1 MQAMPICLRL
11 LRHFVWR
18 AFPLA
23 RARAG
28 RSSEAR
34 MAIMAM
40 TTNSSISVKARR
52 SAHGGGWSCIAAQS
66 PPKPLYF
73 VKYNEPASS
82 GLKQR
87 AKLAPRGFDSGT
99 TLLLHTSLKLQRFAA
114 ARRHSGAAALFG
126 AASGHYQRLAQAG
139 IRGSSTRV

>member
-66 PPKPLYF
+66 PPKRLYF

-87 AKLAPRGFDSGT
+87 SKLGPRDFDSGT
-99 TLLLHTSLKLQRFAA
+99 IWAVPYRPS
-114 ARRHSGAAALFG
+114 ARRAAESVSADFDESITFPQ
-126 AASGHYQRLAQAG
+126 ASAEETNQR
-139 IRGSSTRV
+139 V

>member
-52 SAHGGGWSCIAAQS
+52 SAYGRALSCIAARS

-82 GLKQR
+82 GLEQR
-87 AKLAPRGFDSGT
+87 SKLGPRAFQAFWVVPDDSTLSPPNLSVRDGFYQLILT
-99 TLLLHTSLKLQRFAA
+99 EARKLTCLLQSHI
-114 ARRHSGAAALFG
+114 GPM
-126 AASGHYQRLAQAG
+126 AG
-139 IRGSSTRV
+139 DPG